1 MKDMKRSRIAALLL
15 ALVLCLGLLPTAAL
29 AEEEHT
35 ESFTITFDANGGV
48 FSDMSKLWTTK
59 TKWLGA
65 GNNITETPPTPEWV
79 GDDYVFDGWDVAS
92 DNSIGNVDFTADT
105 LVRAKWR
112 PNSNVPVLK
121 LDPNGG
127 TCSVE
132 SVKLSTDDHTAPTLE
147 EDLPTPTR
155 EGYTFEGWFVG
166 DREVKAGFASGG
178 TETAVAKWA
187 KIRTSKIDPSLK
199 VICDDSSS
207 KIEAGA
213 KTVKVY
219 LSCATSGAAL
229 DWRPLER
236 ALYSGG
242 KPSDVEA
249 AVKSYISGNF
259 SAVGLKL
266 TDVKY
271 EHDIPVNDSAYPY
284 ELYPEGVYPTTGL
297 TLTLEGEAKTG
308 TLNITLAPGI
318 FVQLV
323 DEGETATLTEAS
335 ADIFNSAKV
344 SVPVGSGSPDGPFTI
359 KFDLNYKNPKESEV
373 PKEQKIAKGQTVDL
387 PDGKK
392 LTPPAANL
400 EFYAWCM
407 KGTDGKLYPWKDG
420 TPVTAD
426 MTLYAGWVK
435 KGTVVK
441 EGQAVPDVSAETSK
455 PAETPAAPK
464 FTDVAATSPFAPAIS
479 WAVEKGIT
487 NGTTPTTFSPG
498 TTCSTGHILTFLWR
512 SQGSP
517 EPTIANPFK
526 DEIPGAFQKAAVW
539 AREKGLVSGDTFGS
553 AAPCTRAASVTYM
566 WKLAGSP
573 EAKAAS
579 FKDVPATSDYAKA
592 ISWAVEQGVT
602 KGTGDGSTFSPEA
615 TCTRGQIVTFLYRH
629 IVK

>member
-1 MKDMKRSRIAALLL
+1 MKRSRIAALLL
-15 ALVLCLGLLPTAAL
+15 ALVLCLGLLPTAAM
-29 AEEEHT
+29 AEEDTHT

-132 SVKLSTDDHTAPTLE
+132 SVKLSTDGHTAPTLE

-155 EGYTFEGWFVG
+155 EGYTFKGWFVG

-178 TETAVAKWA
+178 TETAVAKW
-187 KIRTSKIDPSLK
+187 SKID
-199 VICDDSSS
+199 
-207 KIEAGA
+207 
-213 KTVKVY
+213 
-219 LSCATSGAAL
+219 SGVHPREV
-229 DWRPLER
+229 W
-236 ALYSGG
+236 
-242 KPSDVEA
+242 
-249 AVKSYISGNF
+249 F
-259 SAVGLKL
+259 
-266 TDVKY
+266 
-271 EHDIPVNDSAYPY
+271 H
-284 ELYPEGVYPTTGL
+284 
-297 TLTLEGEAKTG
+297 LEGGTVVSVGGIKPDGSGSVKLPQGDFWQRTDEDDEILGEMITDDNGRLSALPEMEKEGFAFDGWYTAKTG
-308 TLNITLAPGI
+308 GT
-318 FVQLV
+318 
-323 DEGETATLTEAS
+323 
-335 ADIFNSAKV
+335 KV
-344 SVPVGSGSPDGPFTI
+344 TTDTVFKGSGKYGRDYLWARWSEAGSKDGPFTI

-373 PKEQKIAKGQTVDL
+373 PEEQKIHKGGTVDL

-392 LTPPAANL
+392 LTPPATNL

-441 EGQAVPDVSAETSK
+441 EGQAVPDVSAPAETPK
-455 PAETPAAPK
+455 PTETPAAPK

-579 FKDVPATSDYAKA
+579 FKDVAASSDYAKA

-602 KGTGDGSTFSPEA
+602 KGTGDGSTFSPED
-615 TCTRGQIVTFLYRH
+615 TCTRGQIVTFLYRAYA
-629 IVK
+629 K